1 MKSHN
6 KFIYLLHLNIIYK
19 QITMRNFLFLLLFIF
34 NCLPVWSKQ
43 IDQEEAKQ
51 IAENFINNQ
60 FTNLKRSQAF
70 QLQLVYTAENEV
82 NKFKKNHSEKYYY
95 VYNIGANQGFII
107 ISADDINYPI
117 IGYSNS
123 GYYDAANLPE
133 NFQSWMKTV
142 ELGMQ
147 QAFDNSTKPTKEIE
161 KEWELYRI
169 SKKSIPTRLTA
180 LEPLIKTKWN
190 QRTPYNSQ
198 IPYEVLTGCVATATA
213 QIMKYHQHPK
223 KGIGVIPAYQTV
235 DPSNNVTYNIP
246 QIDLKQYEYDWANM
260 LNEYYNSPTLNYTN
274 EQAKAVGLLMYH
286 IGASAQMKYGVKESG
301 TSSRKALKAL
311 YTYYDYDKSI
321 DYIIRGKYFSNLNEI
336 PISDEEW
343 EEIIIKELNEGRP
356 VYYSGSTENRSGHAF
371 VCDGYDSNG
380 LLHFNFGWGGYQDGY
395 YNSNAPLEYKY
406 GQGIGI
412 NIKPNEGGQGIAR
425 YLVTELSIPKNKVSK
440 NECFEVKYNI
450 ATIGLHDSSLGDIYI
465 ALVDLDGSKIN
476 AILGNY
482 GAKYFS
488 IGTNISAG
496 KYRLTLVQKRG
507 DEYVVIK
514 SDNSIGDNNI
524 IEVKEFTNSHNLNLY
539 DFTPLS
545 ANANLV
551 NPKDHLQVDYS
562 IINNECK
569 PFNGMV
575 ALVLTDETD
584 NMHYIIGKI
593 SIDNLDEGMF
603 LDDQSISGIIPD
615 DIINGAYRIRIFARE
630 NDGQEWQL
638 LDGAAV
644 NYLPLT
650 VVNGKLGIEELK
662 NDTNEFL
669 IYPNPVKNILYIKS
683 DSEQQ
688 IKSISIFDFSGK
700 EVLQSNI
707 DLTSGVNV
715 SSLSSGAYIIKIKT
729 SKEIKKYKFIKI

>member
-34 NCLPVWSKQ
+34 NSLPVWSKQ

-60 FTNLKRSQAF
+60 FTNLKRSQGF
-70 QLQLVYTAENEV
+70 QLQLVYTAENEIS
-82 NKFKKNHSEKYYY
+82 NLKKNHSEKYYY
-95 VYNIGANQGFII
+95 VYNIGTKQGFII

-161 KEWELYRI
+161 KEWELYRS
-169 SKKSIPTRLTA
+169 SKKSIQTRLTA

-246 QIDLKQYEYDWANM
+246 QIDLKQYEYDWSNM
-260 LNEYYNSPTLNYTN
+260 LDEYINKPTPTYTK
-274 EQAKAVGLLMYH
+274 EQEKAVGLLMYH
-286 IGASAQMKYGVKESG
+286 IGASVKMKYGVKESG
-301 TSSRKALKAL
+301 ASSNDALKSL
-311 YTYYDYDKSI
+311 FTCFDYDKSLDLI
-321 DYIIRGKYFSNLNEI
+321 VRGNYYTNLNI
-336 PISDEEW
+336 FITDEEW

-476 AILGNY
+476 SILGNY

-488 IGTNISAG
+488 IGTDITAG

-539 DFTPLS
+539 DYTPLS
-545 ANANLV
+545 ANANQV
-551 NPKDHLQVDYS
+551 SPKDLLQVEFS
-562 IINNECK
+562 FGNNRCK
-569 PFNGMV
+569 PFNGTI
-575 ALVLTDETD
+575 ALALTNEEDKLIYILGKDLINNLREGYYYGS
-584 NMHYIIGKI
+584 YII
-593 SIDNLDEGMF
+593 
-603 LDDQSISGIIPD
+603 SGYIPD
-615 DIINGAYRIRIFARE
+615 DIANGTYRIRVFARE

-644 NYLPLT
+644 NYLPLA

-662 NDTNEFL
+662 NETNEFV

-707 DLTSGVNV
+707 DPTNGVNV

>member
-1 MKSHN
+1 
-6 KFIYLLHLNIIYK
+6 
-19 QITMRNFLFLLLFIF
+19 MRNFLFFLLFIF
-34 NCLPVWSKQ
+34 NCLPIWSKQ
-43 IDQEEAKQ
+43 IDQEEAKH

-60 FTNLKRSQAF
+60 FSNLKRSNGF
-70 QLQLVYTAENEV
+70 KLDLVYTAENEV
-82 NKFKKNHSEKYYY
+82 NKLKKNHSEKYYY

-213 QIMKYHQHPK
+213 QIMKFHQHPK
-223 KGIGVIPAYQTV
+223 KGTGIIPAYQTI
-235 DPSNNVTYNIP
+235 DPSNNVTYNIQ

-343 EEIIIKELNEGRP
+343 EEIIIKELNEDRP
-356 VYYSGSTENRSGHAF
+356 VYYSGNTDKNSGHAF

-380 LLHFNFGWGGYQDGY
+380 LLHFNFGWGGNQDGY

-406 GQGIGI
+406 GQSIGI
-412 NIKPNEGGQGIAR
+412 NIKPNEGGEKVNKYFVNKLTIS
-425 YLVTELSIPKNKVSK
+425 TNKVYK
-440 NECFEVKYNI
+440 DECFVEKHDLYNI
-450 ATIGLHDSSLGDIYI
+450 NIEDTIIYKNQYM
-465 ALVDLDGSKIN
+465 ALYDLNNTMVTLLNESTN
-476 AILGNY
+476 PNNFNNNY
-482 GAKYFS
+482 YTLNSTIK
-488 IGTNISAG
+488 AG
-496 KYRLTLVQKRG
+496 KYRLKVVEKKG
-507 DEYVVIK
+507 DAYIPIK
-514 SDNSIGDNNI
+514 TAQNVDDTSI
-524 IEVKEFTNSHNLNLY
+524 IELLDGVKSHNLNLLNNKVL
-539 DFTPLS
+539 T
-545 ANANLV
+545 ANIKQAK
-551 NPKDHLQVDYS
+551 PKDYLQVEFS
-562 IINNECK
+562 FGNNRCK
-569 PFNGMV
+569 PFNGTI
-575 ALVLTDETD
+575 ALALTNDED
-584 NMHYIIGKI
+584 KLIYILGKDLINNLREGYYYGSYII
-593 SIDNLDEGMF
+593 
-603 LDDQSISGIIPD
+603 SGYIPD
-615 DIINGAYRIRIFARE
+615 DIANGAYRIRIFARE